1 MTDTVKIIVSVLGV
15 GVPLVLA
22 LISTAW
28 FLRGRLERLEANLGG
43 RLERLEANLGGRLER
58 SEANL
63 GGRLERSEANLGGR
77 LDRVE
82 SRLGDLAAGVNG
94 LNRQLASMMGLLP
107 AAFSFLHRSKAITD
121 EEYHES
127 VGQFVGQMAQSTE
140 SLVDYLARTLNPF
153 TPAEAQRFRELV
165 DKARDGVFFTW
176 EEVEEYDGLINKVQA
191 EHPDDPRIWPL
202 INLGAFLLGLY
213 PGQRKGDSKT

>member
-1 MTDTVKIIVSVLGV
+1 MTDTVKIIVSVVGV

-28 FLRGRLERLEANLGG
+28 FLRGRLERLEANLG
-43 RLERLEANLGGRLER
+43 
-58 SEANL
+58 S
-63 GGRLERSEANLGGR
+63 R

-94 LNRQLASMMGLLP
+94 LNGQLTSMMGLLP
-107 AAFSFLHRSKAITD
+107 TAFSFLHRSKTITD

-127 VGQFVGQMAQSTE
+127 MGQFTYRMAQSTE
-140 SLVDYLARTLNPF
+140 SLVDCLARTMNPF
-153 TPAEAQRFRELV
+153 TPAEAQRFRELM

-176 EEVEEYDGLINKVQA
+176 GEVQEYDGLINKVQVD
-191 EHPDDPRIWPL
+191 HPNDPRIWPL
-202 INLGAFLLGLY
+202 IKLGAFLLGLY
-213 PGQRKGDSKT
+213 PGHRKRDSQT